1 MNSTKPIKFE
11 ICNKESNFEFLLY
24 VGRGITKSISI
35 TSKAKIELQE
45 VNMPHMKFKSEN
57 TPSQTKYFDT
67 FDDLLE
73 YIQKYGETN
82 LDDYRKLVNQ
92 KIRAN
97 KEEIAKVAEYMKDPK
112 IEFTG
117 ELDYIH
123 DSEILNVAEKEMMPD
138 DYIGHL
144 AISLV
149 KGKLANNA
157 EFIANIKKLEKLSA
171 KQFFKITIEAI
182 P

>member
-1 MNSTKPIKFE
+1 MNETKPIKFE
-11 ICNKESNFEFLLY
+11 IYDKESNFEFLLY

-35 TSKAKIELQE
+35 TPRGQIELLE
-45 VNMPHMKFKSEN
+45 FNMPHMKFKSEN
-57 TPSQTKYFDT
+57 TPPQQKYFNT

-73 YIQKYGETN
+73 HIKKYGETN
-82 LDDYRKLVNQ
+82 LDDYRELVNQ

-97 KEEIAKVAEYMKDPK
+97 KEGLAKVTEYMKDPK

-123 DSEILNVAEKEMMPD
+123 DSEILNVAEKETMPD

-171 KQFFKITIEAI
+171 KQFFKITIEAL